1 MPITGPS
8 SWLSTIDEFS
18 AHWVQVNAALTAPL
32 VLTTAYAVATL
43 GTARTTLSTSMTTLS
58 TGINDRQIAEA
69 TVVQSEATARGKIG
83 DFNRAVRAFLGT
95 TAYAPALGEVPAKGA
110 AQGKYEKAM
119 DDTSSL
125 WVKINSVTLPTFT
138 PPLVLRGGY
147 TQGSFGTL
155 VSSLKVAY
163 TTATAAGRN
172 EKVQLELRN
181 AAFDVIRPRL
191 VEYRKAVIASF
202 APGSPLVLSLP
213 KLYPPSGTTPDAV
226 SAAGLWDAVVGKAK
240 LQWSASEEPELA
252 HYSIRFCAGTTYRA
266 ENEQVAG
273 LAEPGTLMFET
284 EAGLVSAGLKAAF
297 KVYVVLA
304 SGNERGSNVVK
315 IARP

>member
-95 TAYAPALGEVPAKGA
+95 TAYAPALGDVPAKGA

-191 VEYRKAVIASF
+191 VEYRKAVIELCAGESAGAF
-202 APGSPLVLSLP
+202 AAE
-213 KLYPPSGTTPDAV
+213 AV
-226 SAAGLWDAVVGKAK
+226 SAERDDARCGERGGVVGCGGGEGEA
-240 LQWSASEEPELA
+240 AME
-252 HYSIRFCAGTTYRA
+252 RFGGAG
-266 ENEQVAG
+266 AG
-273 LAEPGTLMFET
+273 SL
-284 EAGLVSAGLKAAF
+284 
-297 KVYVVLA
+297 
-304 SGNERGSNVVK
+304 
-315 IARP
+315 